1 MSSKAI
7 AKSGKPQKIGAA
19 VFAVVVLI
27 GLRPAA
33 AAETYEQIILADKP
47 IAYFRFDETSG
58 AAAKDASGN
67 GRDGIYKGGVVLGE
81 PSASA
86 KLGASIAFG
95 ADKSRVHIPR
105 NPVFKFGT
113 RDLTVEFWFNCRETV
128 ATRGDILSFK
138 GEGKDFALFKP
149 VGNANLLAYAK
160 PGRAFQAQTDPVK
173 PGVWHHAVYVRR
185 ENVDSWYINGELSGT
200 ATGHLMA
207 VDMNAEILI
216 GTNHCGGP
224 DVVDEYTMFN
234 GSLDEFAFYDTALA
248 VERVQAH
255 YAAGSDVKGSEKPL
269 VSALNSASRTPLAVK
284 SVSSEKP

>member
-1 MSSKAI
+1 MSPADKTSRPA
-7 AKSGKPQKIGAA
+7 QFVGAA
-19 VFAVVVLI
+19 IFVAVALLSVRTVV
-27 GLRPAA
+27 
-33 AAETYEQIILADKP
+33 AAETYDQVALADKP
-47 IAYFRFDETSG
+47 IAYFRFDETG
-58 AAAKDASGN
+58 GEVAKDASGN
-67 GRDGIYKGGVVLGE
+67 GRDAIYKGGVVFSD

-86 KLGASIAFG
+86 KLGTAIAFG
-95 ADKSRVHIPR
+95 ADKSRVHVPR
-105 NPVFKFGT
+105 NQAFKFGT

-149 VGNANLLAYAK
+149 VGNANLLSYAK

-173 PGVWHHAVYVRR
+173 PGVWHHAAYVRR

-200 ATGHLMA
+200 ATGHSMA

-224 DVVDEYTMFN
+224 DVVDGYTMFN

-255 YAAGSDVKGSEKPL
+255 YAAGSDAKTAEKPL
-269 VSALNSASRTPLAVK
+269 VSDLISASHTPLAVK
-284 SVSSEKP
+284 LVRSEKP